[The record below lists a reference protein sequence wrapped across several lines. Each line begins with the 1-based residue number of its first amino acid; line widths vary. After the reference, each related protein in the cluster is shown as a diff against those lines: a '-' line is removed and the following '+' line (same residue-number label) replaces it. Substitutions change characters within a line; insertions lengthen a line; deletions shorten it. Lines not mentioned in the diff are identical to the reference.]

1 LGYCRTIEFSLNNTV
16 LLSQRNWCVFSLRYY
31 EVCSHKFRR
40 ETYEHLQEWLEEVK
54 ANGNASMQVIL
65 IGNKIDLEKERQV
78 STEEGRN
85 FAKKEGL
92 KFL

>member
-1 LGYCRTIEFSLNNTV
+1 
-16 LLSQRNWCVFSLRYY
+16 
-31 EVCSHKFRR
+31 
-40 ETYEHLQEWLEEVK
+40 
-54 ANGNASMQVIL
+54 MQVIL